1 LELWESTGSFFITAL
16 VSLFIIIDPLGNIFP
31 FLALSANYPPPTRR
45 RLAFRACL
53 TAFLILTGFLF
64 LGRALLD
71 YFGITIAAFQITGGL
86 ILFRIAFEM
95 LEGRS
100 PVTRHY
106 TSGSLD
112 ARDYRDISLV
122 PLAVPLLS
130 GPGAISTVLVLSSRV
145 SQPLEIAAL
154 FVSLALILLFAYL
167 AFCFATRLA
176 EVLKESGMRLV
187 TRLMGLILAALAVQF
202 VLDGLQA
209 AFEFLRPQ

>member
-1 LELWESTGSFFITAL
+1 MDFWGNAGSFFITAL
-16 VSLFIIIDPLGNIFP
+16 VSLLIIIDPLGNIFP
-31 FLALSANYPPPTRR
+31 FLALSSGFPPRTQR

-53 TAFLILTGFLF
+53 SAFLILCGFLF
-64 LGRALLD
+64 LGQALLN
-71 YFGITIAAFQITGGL
+71 YFGITIAAFQITGGV

-95 LEGRS
+95 LEGQS
-100 PVTRHY
+100 PITRHY

-130 GPGAISTVLVLSSRV
+130 GPGAISTILVLSSRA
-145 SQPLEIAAL
+145 SRPMEIFVL
-154 FVSLALILLFAYL
+154 FISLALVLLSAYL
-167 AFCFATRLA
+167 AFCFATRLTSL
-176 EVLKESGMRLV
+176 LKETGVRLV

-209 AFEFLRPQ
+209 AFKFLEFQ